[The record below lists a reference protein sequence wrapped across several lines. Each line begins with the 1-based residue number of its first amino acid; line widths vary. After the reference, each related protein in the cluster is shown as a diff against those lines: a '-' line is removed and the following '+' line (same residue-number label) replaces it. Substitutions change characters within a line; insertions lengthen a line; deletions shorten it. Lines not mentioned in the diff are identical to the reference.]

1 MIRAKEAKMPQRR
14 ALRSRYGP
22 ELTGVVVLLAFIA
35 IVEVLVRTAVIN
47 PFLMPR
53 PSEVALAFERIIL
66 EENVLQR
73 FLTTAGEAA
82 TAALLVA
89 LIGIPF
95 GTLLHGR
102 LLLRKSIETWVAAL
116 AAAPIVLAYPLFLV
130 IFGRSPWTIITIGV
144 LAGLPPVVL
153 LTIEGLDSIPRALIA
168 TGRSFRLNRWQL
180 FWKIM
185 FPAALPSIFSGLR
198 IGLIFALINVVG
210 VEFLINFG
218 GLGPL
223 INELAERY
231 DLPGTYAAICF
242 VVLVSVVV
250 FIAME
255 RIEKWLRPGS

>member
-1 MIRAKEAKMPQRR
+1 MPRHHT
-14 ALRSRYGP
+14 LRGRYGP
-22 ELTGVVVLLAFIA
+22 ELTGALVLLLLVV
-35 IVEVLVRTAVIN
+35 IVEILVRTAVIN
-47 PFLMPR
+47 PYLMPR
-53 PSEVALAFERIIL
+53 PSEVLLAFQRIIL
-66 EENVLQR
+66 EENVLHR
-73 FLTTAGEAA
+73 FLVTAGEAG

-89 LIGIPF
+89 AIGIPF
-95 GTLLHGR
+95 GTLLQGHLVWR
-102 LLLRKSIETWVAAL
+102 QSIETWVAAL

-130 IFGRSPWTIITIGV
+130 IFGRSPWTIIAIGV
-144 LAGLPPVVL
+144 LSGLPPVVL
-153 LTIEGLDSIPRALIA
+153 LTIEGLDAIPRALIA
-168 TGRSFRLNRWQL
+168 TGRSFRLTPWQL

-250 FIAME
+250 FIIME